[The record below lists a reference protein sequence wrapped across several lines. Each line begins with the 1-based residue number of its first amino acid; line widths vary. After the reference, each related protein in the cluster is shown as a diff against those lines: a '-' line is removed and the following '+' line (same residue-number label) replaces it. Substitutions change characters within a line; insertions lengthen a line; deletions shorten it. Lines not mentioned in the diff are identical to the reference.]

1 MRMKITKKR
10 FVLVALFI
18 FPLVFFLILSTGIV
32 NWIKL
37 PVLTEKVQDLT
48 QIDSL
53 QQTSFQEKVNVLC
66 FLGNDINY
74 AKTGVLNINE
84 KIYKEFYGYVAFQS
98 IAIYP
103 NRQEDAVIDL
113 QKKLGQFTD
122 MSKWKFIGLSEEK
135 ISLLFD
141 GLSTNET
148 INNQYSNKA
157 FIIDK
162 DLKLR
167 GRNNDK
173 DTSDGLMFG
182 YNMNSVGELNSKME
196 DDIKVLLYEYRAAF
210 KNKKKANRK
219 KIEL

>member
-1 MRMKITKKR
+1 MKMKITKKR

-32 NWIKL
+32 NWTKL
-37 PVLTEKVQDLT
+37 PILTERIEDIPQV
-48 QIDSL
+48 DSL
-53 QQTSFQEKVNVLC
+53 EQTSFKEKVNILC
-66 FLGNDINY
+66 FLGNDIDY
-74 AKTGVLNINE
+74 AKTGIFNINQ
-84 KIYKEFYGYVAFQS
+84 KIYKEFYGYLAFQ
-98 IAIYP
+98 AVAVYP
-103 NRQEDAVIDL
+103 NSQKEAVLDL

-122 MSKWKFIGLSEEK
+122 MSKWKFVGMSDDEITRLFA
-135 ISLLFD
+135 SLK
-141 GLSTNET
+141 SNET
-148 INNQYSNKA
+148 LNDQYSNKA

-167 GRNNDK
+167 GRNDDK
-173 DTSDGLMFG
+173 DVVDGLLFG
-182 YNMNSVGELNSKME
+182 YNMNSVGELNGKME

>member
-1 MRMKITKKR
+1 MKITKKR
-10 FVLVALFI
+10 FVLIALFI
-18 FPLVFFLILSTGIV
+18 FPLIFFLALSTGIV
-32 NWIKL
+32 NWTKL
-37 PVLTEKVQDLT
+37 PILTEKVQDLPE
-48 QIDSL
+48 IDSL
-53 QQTSFQEKVNVLC
+53 QQTSFQGKVNVLC
-66 FLGNDINY
+66 FLGNDIDY

-84 KIYKEFYGYVAFQS
+84 KIYKEFYGYTAFQA

-103 NRQEDAVIDL
+103 YSQENSVL
-113 QKKLGQFTD
+113 NLEKKLAPFTD
-122 MSKWKFIGLSEEK
+122 MSKWKFIALTEDE

-141 GLSTNET
+141 GLVTNET
-148 INNQYSNKA
+148 MSNQYSNKA

-167 GRNNDK
+167 GRNDDK
-173 DTSDGLMFG
+173 DTTDGLLFG
-182 YNMNSVGELNSKME
+182 YNMNSVGELSSKME

>member
-1 MRMKITKKR
+1 MKITKKR

>member
-1 MRMKITKKR
+1 
-10 FVLVALFI
+10 
-18 FPLVFFLILSTGIV
+18 
-32 NWIKL
+32 
-37 PVLTEKVQDLT
+37 
-48 QIDSL
+48 
-53 QQTSFQEKVNVLC
+53 
-66 FLGNDINY
+66 
-74 AKTGVLNINE
+74 
-84 KIYKEFYGYVAFQS
+84 
-98 IAIYP
+98 
-103 NRQEDAVIDL
+103 
-113 QKKLGQFTD
+113 